1 MGEIDKTA
9 YILYNIFH
17 IILKGAI
24 SIMDD
29 PYPANFLNMALTA
42 VQADG
47 DTAPATI
54 IFKILLLFV
63 LILVNAF
70 FAMSEI
76 AIISLNDNKID
87 KLAEEGHKKARQIQK
102 LTQNS
107 SNFLS
112 TIQIGVTLAGFLTSA
127 SAADSFAP
135 IITSALAPVI
145 PSVPESVI
153 DTAALILITIVISY
167 FSLVLGELAP
177 KKIGMQKS
185 EKVAYKVV
193 GILLFVLKATKP
205 FVKVLAFS
213 TNAIVR
219 LFGIDPNAD
228 EENVTEEEI
237 LMMVDVGEEK
247 GVIENAQAEMINN
260 IFEFDDINA
269 GDLMTHR
276 VDMTAVEADESVA
289 EVIRVAIEDGYSRI
303 PVYDDDPDNIIGVV
317 YVKDLLPYIG
327 KEIPVEKTIR
337 EVMREAYFIP
347 ETKKCGELFAEM
359 SEKRV
364 QMAIVVD
371 EYGGT
376 AGLLT
381 LEDIV
386 ESIVGNIH
394 DEYDTEED
402 EIAKINDNTF
412 TVEGTTDLDEIDEL
426 IGAQIP
432 EGDYETIAGFII
444 SRLGYLPKDGDMD
457 TVETDNLKFTVLSVE
472 DKRIAKVRIDITPR
486 DAEVADS
493 EDESEERRSILIH
506 KDKKNKQDD
515 K

>member
-1 MGEIDKTA
+1 
-9 YILYNIFH
+9 
-17 IILKGAI
+17 
-24 SIMDD
+24 MDD
-29 PYPANFLNMALTA
+29 PYPANILNMAMSA
-42 VQADG
+42 IQADG
-47 DTAPATI
+47 DTSPATI

-87 KLAEEGHKKARQIQK
+87 KLAEEGHKKAKQLQK

-107 SNFLS
+107 SDFLS

-135 IITSALAPVI
+135 LITNALAPVI
-145 PSVPESVI
+145 PNIPVSVI
-153 DTAALILITIVISY
+153 DTASLILITIVISY

-177 KKIGMQKS
+177 KKIGMQMS

-260 IFEFDDINA
+260 IFEFDDIDA

-317 YVKDLLPYIG
+317 YVKDLLTYIG

-381 LEDIV
+381 LEDIL
-386 ESIVGNIH
+386 ESIVGNIQ
-394 DEYDTEED
+394 DEYDTEEE

-426 IGAQIP
+426 IGASIP
-432 EGDYETIAGFII
+432 EGDYDTIAGFII
-444 SRLGYLPKDGDMD
+444 SQLGYLPKDGDMD
-457 TVETDNLKFTVLSVE
+457 TVETDNLKFTILSVE

-486 DAEVADS
+486 EAAEPAV
-493 EDESEERRSILIH
+493 EGEPEEKRSILNI
-506 KDKKNKQDD
+506 KDKKNKSDD

>member
-1 MGEIDKTA
+1 
-9 YILYNIFH
+9 
-17 IILKGAI
+17 
-24 SIMDD
+24 MDD
-29 PYPANFLNMALTA
+29 PYPGNILNLMISAASADADTSA
-42 VQADG
+42 VS
-47 DTAPATI
+47 I
-54 IFKILLLFV
+54 ILKILLLFV

-76 AIISLNDNKID
+76 AMISLNDNKIE
-87 KLAEEGHKKARQIQK
+87 KLAEEGDKKAKQILK

-135 IITSALAPVI
+135 LITDAVAPLI
-145 PSVPESVI
+145 PAIPPSVI
-153 DTAALILITIVISY
+153 DTVALILITIVISY
-167 FSLVLGELAP
+167 FSLVFGELAP

-193 GILLFVLKATKP
+193 GILLFVMKVTKP
-205 FVKVLAFS
+205 FVKILSMS
-213 TNAIVR
+213 TNGIVR
-219 LFGIDPNAD
+219 LFGIDPLAD
-228 EENVTEEEI
+228 EEEVTEEEI

-260 IFEFDDINA
+260 IFEFDDIDA
-269 GDLMTHR
+269 GDIMTHR
-276 VDMTAVEADESVA
+276 VDMTAVEADEPVS
-289 EVIRVAIEDGYSRI
+289 EVIKVAVADGYSRI
-303 PVYDDDPDNIIGVV
+303 PVFDDDPDNIIGVV
-317 YVKDLLPYIG
+317 YIKDLLEYVG
-327 KEIPVEKTIR
+327 KELPEKKTIR
-337 EVMREAYFIP
+337 EIMRDAYFIP
-347 ETKKCGELFAEM
+347 ETKKCGQLFTEM

-394 DEYDTEED
+394 DEYDTEEE
-402 EIAKINDNTF
+402 EISKINDTTF

-426 IGAQIP
+426 VGAKIP
-432 EGDYETIAGFII
+432 EGDYDTVAGFII
-444 SRLGYLPKDGDMD
+444 SQLGFLPKDGDMD
-457 TVETDNLKFTVLSVE
+457 TVEYENLKFTILSVE

-486 DAEVADS
+486 
-493 EDESEERRSILIH
+493 EDEEDTEENEKDDEKRSILNI
-506 KDKKNKQDD
+506 KDKRNKDD
-515 K
+515 